1 MLNDYPSIENFLCK
15 KEVLYRPENMVFC
28 DNEITGLAT
37 LNGQAWL
44 DNRRICLRVLRDMG
58 FGKKPME
65 EHIKVRR
72 RVPTPG
78 EETRGTNGSAVLVQG
93 YVAASTSNN
102 VSALVFGSLYDF
114 EDPRRKAMVENL
126 EEFMKA
132 LGTGTMI
139 EFFPEWIRAIVMA
152 LPFTRV
158 VAIKNVIRNLIE
170 ITSQHVKEHEDT
182 LNDHINRDFIDGY
195 LKKMK
200 EHENNLA
207 SNFNRTYL
215 VGNVLSLFVAGASS
229 VSSFVHWHMLNCA
242 QSVDRVQYRIQE
254 EIDKIVGRDRQP
266 TWEDRHRMPYTVAAI
281 WEMYRCKPT
290 LTLPR
295 SGGDGIESGRSG
307 GHRSRKKIEDHTPF
321 TRPLSFSVSTLQM
334 A

>member
-65 EHIKVRR
+65 EHIKEESLHLVRR
-72 RVPTPG
+72 L
-78 EETRGTNGSAVLVQG
+78 EGTNGSAVLVQG

-170 ITSQHVKEHEDT
+170 LT
-182 LNDHINRDFIDGY
+182 
-195 LKKMK
+195 
-200 EHENNLA
+200 
-207 SNFNRTYL
+207 
-215 VGNVLSLFVAGASS
+215 
-229 VSSFVHWHMLNCA
+229 
-242 QSVDRVQYRIQE
+242 SVDRVQYRIQE

-295 SGGDGIESGRSG
+295 S
-307 GHRSRKKIEDHTPF
+307 
-321 TRPLSFSVSTLQM
+321 
-334 A
+334 